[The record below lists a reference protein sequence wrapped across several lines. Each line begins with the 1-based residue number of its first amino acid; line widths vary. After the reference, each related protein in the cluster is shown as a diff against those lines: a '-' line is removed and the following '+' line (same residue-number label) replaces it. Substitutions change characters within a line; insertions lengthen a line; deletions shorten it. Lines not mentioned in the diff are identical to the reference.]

1 MGDGARIR
9 EGSRI
14 GPFVVVEPDSVIEG
28 VLSPDLDRIERSQ
41 ALLTGHPA
49 FAGLGPEELAICTIL
64 SEIGEAPAKTLAG
77 IAKIPFSRIHSV
89 LYGLEQRQLVI
100 ARGETPKPFSLLY
113 ENPDRIAL
121 RAAQHR

>member
-1 MGDGARIR
+1 
-9 EGSRI
+9 
-14 GPFVVVEPDSVIEG
+14 VEPHSDVEG

-41 ALLTGHPA
+41 ALFGHSA

-77 IAKIPFSRIHSV
+77 IVKIPFSRVHSV

-100 ARGETPKPFSLLY
+100 ARGETPKLFSLLY
-113 ENPDRIAL
+113 ENPDRIVL